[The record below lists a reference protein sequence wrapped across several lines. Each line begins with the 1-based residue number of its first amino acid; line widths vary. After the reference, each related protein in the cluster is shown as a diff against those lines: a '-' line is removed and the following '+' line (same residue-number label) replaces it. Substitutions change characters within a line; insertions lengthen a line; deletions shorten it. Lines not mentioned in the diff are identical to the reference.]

1 MTNERREGREG
12 EWVDN
17 KHVVRADTRDEGEDD
32 VFVVARDAADLLQV
46 PDLALLRKGVR
57 HCAGHTSTMKK
68 KKKSSCIGT
77 HGREVTQT
85 LVELGVGEDKEVVGA
100 LGDKGHVC
108 DIVLCGRNDAPKLRG
123 DEGARQRPVHVV
135 RNRALQQRSQVRNG
149 WNLLRHIR
157 TAKQSGGG
165 QRDRVKKME
174 QEQSARQSKTS
185 EAKRKKRGRERKRK
199 KRNKGSG

>member
-68 KKKSSCIGT
+68 KKAPASGHTGGKS
-77 HGREVTQT
+77 H
-85 LVELGVGEDKEVVGA
+85 K
-100 LGDKGHVC
+100 
-108 DIVLCGRNDAPKLRG
+108 P
-123 DEGARQRPVHVV
+123 
-135 RNRALQQRSQVRNG
+135 
-149 WNLLRHIR
+149 W
-157 TAKQSGGG
+157 
-165 QRDRVKKME
+165 
-174 QEQSARQSKTS
+174 
-185 EAKRKKRGRERKRK
+185 
-199 KRNKGSG
+199 